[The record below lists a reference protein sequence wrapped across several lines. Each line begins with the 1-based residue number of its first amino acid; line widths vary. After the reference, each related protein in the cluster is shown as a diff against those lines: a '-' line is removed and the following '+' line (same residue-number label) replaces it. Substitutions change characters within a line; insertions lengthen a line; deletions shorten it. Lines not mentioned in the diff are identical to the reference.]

1 MKNLK
6 AILGY
11 GVTMV
16 VSALVFVWYCL
27 AGLTMKVPAM
37 FGAEATTE
45 SQKIWDILKEE
56 ENILDSN
63 KYTISN
69 VFAIIA
75 LVLACIL
82 IVTSIL
88 GLLNSMGVV
97 KLGFMPIVNYVVA
110 GLFLVASIVAFVLM
124 MSYANECVD
133 FMLGGV
139 EVEGFSFTAGI
150 GYILTMVSSVVAVAG
165 VVVGSLGSKE

>member
-16 VSALVFVWYCL
+16 ASALVFVWYCL
-27 AGLTMKVPAM
+27 AGLTMKAPSVLTGGKSM
-37 FGAEATTE
+37 TE
-45 SQKIWDILKEE
+45 STKVWDVLKEE
-56 ENILDSN
+56 GVDSN
-63 KYTISN
+63 KFTTSN
-69 VFAIIA
+69 SFAIIA

-88 GLLNSMGVV
+88 GLLNSMGVI

-110 GLFLVASIVAFVLM
+110 GLFLVASIVAFACM
-124 MSYANECVD
+124 MSYASE
-133 FMLGGV
+133 MAELMTGGLDI
-139 EVEGFSFTAGI
+139 EGFSFTAGI

-165 VVVGSLGSKE
+165 VVVGSLGSKK